1 MAAVLFRLGLLAL
14 GMGAVEIGL
23 GEALTRGSPLSWAI
37 VLLVGIPLIVAGT
50 AGFMAPLLGGSNRKG
65 TTDA

>member
-1 MAAVLFRLGLLAL
+1 MAAVLFRVGLLAV
-14 GMGAVEIGL
+14 GMGIVEIGL
-23 GEALTRGSPLSWAI
+23 GDALTRGSPTSWAI

-50 AGFMAPLLGGSNRKG
+50 AGFMAPLLGGRNRKG